1 MQRSV
6 SRFDAL
12 DRNDRFVL
20 DVVGQH
26 RAGVICHAVDQ
37 YGACAAFSA
46 ITTDFGAGQIELVP
60 QGVGKCF
67 RWHDIDWACAAV
79 NVEICQALGSPAPF
93 CALAR

>member
-12 DRNDRFVL
+12 DRNDCFIL
-20 DVVGQH
+20 DIVGQH
-26 RAGVICHAVDQ
+26 RAGVIRDAVDQ

-46 ITTDFGAGQIELVP
+46 ITADFGAGQIEFVP
-60 QGVGKCF
+60 QSIGSVSDGMTSTGRVRPLMLRFIK
-67 RWHDIDWACAAV
+67 RSAV
-79 NVEICQALGSPAPF
+79 PAPF